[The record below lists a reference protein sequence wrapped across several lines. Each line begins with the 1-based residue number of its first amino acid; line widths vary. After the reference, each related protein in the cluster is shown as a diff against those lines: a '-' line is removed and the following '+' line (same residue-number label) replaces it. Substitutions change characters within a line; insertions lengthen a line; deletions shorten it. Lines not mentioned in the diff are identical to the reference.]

1 MVPSRRRAQALK
13 ATKLA
18 EVSKIRDE
26 EEEPQGNGR
35 GEDRQ
40 GDDL

>member
-1 MVPSRRRAQALK
+1 MVPSRRGAQILK
-13 ATKLA
+13 ALKLA
-18 EVSKIRDE
+18 EVSKVRDE

-35 GEDRQ
+35 EEDRQ